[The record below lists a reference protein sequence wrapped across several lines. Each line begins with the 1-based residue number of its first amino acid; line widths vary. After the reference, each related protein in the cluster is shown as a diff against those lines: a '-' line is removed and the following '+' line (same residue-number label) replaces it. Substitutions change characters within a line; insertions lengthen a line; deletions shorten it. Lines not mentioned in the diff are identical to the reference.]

1 MFWSVVLLS
10 KRDKANCERPKLQY
24 LYKLNK
30 YVCNYMLAVVE
41 SMIAI
46 ASSKK
51 ATNINIYNDL
61 HNARDVCNSLQNKN
75 PNTYR
80 SRALNTSAVIQTKC
94 LIFQA
99 IPSERTEFTK
109 FPIKNFSC

>member
-10 KRDKANCERPKLQY
+10 KHDKANCERPKLQY

-30 YVCNYMLAVVE
+30 YVCNYMLAVVD

-46 ASSKK
+46 ASSKR

-61 HNARDVCNSLQNKN
+61 DNARDK
-75 PNTYR
+75 
-80 SRALNTSAVIQTKC
+80 TKIPT
-94 LIFQA
+94 LID
-99 IPSERTEFTK
+99 PE
-109 FPIKNFSC
+109 P